1 MSGCTNSPTTTSM
14 AVSPEKQ
21 AYTHILCTGVEHL
34 TQPAFGIPRPSIK
47 LHGVHMTFISLLCDP
62 LCSNHASAMQVD
74 NAGIDI
80 LLVGDSVA
88 MVVHGHD
95 TTLPVT
101 LDDMIVHCKAV
112 YRGARRYGNTTVSVN

>member
-1 MSGCTNSPTTTSM
+1 MKCHYED
-14 AVSPEKQ
+14 V
-21 AYTHILCTGVEHL
+21 
-34 TQPAFGIPRPSIK
+34 K
-47 LHGVHMTFISLLCDP
+47 LHFCPGCFSSLVCEAS
-62 LCSNHASAMQVD
+62 SNQRSQAELRLPDVQVD

-101 LDDMIVHCKAV
+101 LDEMILHCKAV
-112 YRGARRYGNTTVSVN
+112 YRGARR

>member
-1 MSGCTNSPTTTSM
+1 M
-14 AVSPEKQ
+14 Q
-21 AYTHILCTGVEHL
+21 QHL
-34 TQPAFGIPRPSIK
+34 LQRA
-47 LHGVHMTFISLLCDP
+47 D
-62 LCSNHASAMQVD
+62 SAMAFAQSKARSLNALQVD

-101 LDDMIVHCKAV
+101 LDEMILHCKAV
-112 YRGARRYGNTTVSVN
+112 YRGARRYAL

>member
-1 MSGCTNSPTTTSM
+1 
-14 AVSPEKQ
+14 
-21 AYTHILCTGVEHL
+21 
-34 TQPAFGIPRPSIK
+34 
-47 LHGVHMTFISLLCDP
+47 
-62 LCSNHASAMQVD
+62 MQVD

-88 MVVHGHD
+88 MVVHGHN

-101 LDDMIVHCKAV
+101 LDDMILHCKAV